1 MHKTRTRLSGKEK
14 AAVRALTDF
23 IDARTIIAGD
33 EGTLTEQHKT
43 ANTQIQA
50 TFPMLLGET
59 ATRDGLKEFVSE
71 APDQVKL
78 TLVNAL
84 KDIQDGGEEG
94 FQETMERA
102 NEIRAGNPGL
112 DPKTTVEIPGFSRM
126 IILKKIHTSAGGNP
140 DDFLPGVITVD
151 KVLGS
156 QNIL

>member
-1 MHKTRTRLSGKEK
+1 MHKTKKLLSGQEK

-33 EGTLTEQHKT
+33 EETLTEQHKT

-59 ATRDGLKEFVSE
+59 ATRTDLEEFVSK

-84 KDIQDGGEEG
+84 TDLQKRGEEG
-94 FQETMERA
+94 FGETMERA
-102 NEIRAGNPGL
+102 KEIRARTPELG
-112 DPKTTVEIPGFSRM
+112 PKTTVESPGFSRM
-126 IILKKIHTSAGGNP
+126 IILKNIHTRAGGNP
-140 DDFLPGVITVD
+140 DDFLPGIVTVE
-151 KVLGS
+151 K
-156 QNIL
+156 